1 MVPAGHRALSK
12 QDGPLAAASREHDA
26 SPSQLALAW
35 LLKRSPV
42 VLLPIPGT
50 SSVEH
55 LEDNTRAASIELTD
69 EEFEAL
75 GRAAAAQGDQD

>member
-42 VLLPIPGT
+42 VLPIPGT

-75 GRAAAAQGDQD
+75 GRPPRRQGDQD